1 MFTLR
6 LQRQGRKKDFIYRVA
21 AIDSRFS
28 VKSGKAKEI
37 LGWWD
42 PKTDKFQLKTDR
54 ISYWLKNGIQP
65 TDSCY
70 NLLIK
75 AKLISGK
82 KRKIPIRKKESKKK
96 KEEAKEEKN
105 KEEKPKTEPVE
116 LSTIET

>member
-1 MFTLR
+1 MLTLR
-6 LQRQGRKKDFIYRVA
+6 LQRQGRKKDFIYRVV

-37 LGWWD
+37 LGWWN
-42 PKTDKFQLKTDR
+42 PKTDKFQLKTER

-75 AKLISGK
+75 AKLISGA
-82 KRKIPIRKKESKKK
+82 KRKVPIRKKESKKK
-96 KEEAKEEKN
+96 EEAKEEKIQ
-105 KEEKPKTEPVE
+105 EEQPKTEPE
-116 LSTIET
+116 NLSTNEA